1 MAEVTLLHFHGS
13 FFRSLNTSAMAA
25 SSVPLQRRLHYFD
38 LSPVDMVLFNDLK
51 MAKAELKKAMKAF
64 RKREKVQDKM

>member
-1 MAEVTLLHFHGS
+1 MAEVTLLQFHGS
-13 FFRSLNTSAMAA
+13 FFRSSNTLAMAA

-51 MAKAELKKAMKAF
+51 WVAEKGNEGLQKA
-64 RKREKVQDKM
+64 RKGPG